1 MTFAGNQMI
10 LDPSF
15 KAAGIYD
22 ETRTP
27 ACLIFRLPI
36 VSIDRLNSGS
46 CGWRVICDNCDR
58 PTKALVVIKGITGF
72 TLQERNRVTSG
83 FAERYRVDPVTRI
96 AYYAVRLIF
105 PFDQTNPVSSSL
117 YEIPASF
124 GGRQILT
131 NVDAIVSQVSFGGT
145 TSNATVKPFVKID
158 ISPTNG
164 SDRARSVI
172 IPLEVAKV
180 FLRGQNTIPVARG
193 AASINF
199 TFVIQQLEQSYPEFS
214 RVIREIFFEE
224 TNIIT
229 QETFVPTPVNAPS
242 VDPTTVTRILEQQ
255 SAADRQRAEAFQRQI
270 DANGRGIERVN
281 QLASQIGSTPIVSV
295 N

>member
-1 MTFAGNQMI
+1 MNFVGNQMI

-22 ETRTP
+22 ETRNP
-27 ACLIFRLPI
+27 ACLIFRLPT
-36 VSIDRLNSGS
+36 VSVDRLNSGS
-46 CGWRVICDNCDR
+46 CGWRVICDNCSR
-58 PTKALVVIKGITGF
+58 PTKALVVIQGITGF
-72 TLQERNRVTSG
+72 TMQERNRVTSG
-83 FAERYRVDPVTRI
+83 FAERYRVDDATGI
-96 AYYAVRLIF
+96 TYYAVSLIF
-105 PFDQTNPVSSSL
+105 PFDQNNPVSSSL

-131 NVDAIVSQVSFGGT
+131 NVDAIVSQVSFGNTAPG
-145 TSNATVKPFVKID
+145 STVKPFVKID
-158 ISPTNG
+158 ISPVSG
-164 SDRARSVI
+164 SDRSRSVI

-199 TFVIQQLEQSYPEFS
+199 SSVIEQLEQSYPEFS

-229 QETFVPTPVNAPS
+229 QETFVPTPVNAPT
-242 VDPTTVTRILEQQ
+242 VDPITVTRILEQQ
-255 SAADRQRAEAFQRQI
+255 NAADKQRAEAFQRQV
-270 DANGRGIERVN
+270 DANGRGIEQVT
-281 QLASQIGSTPIVSV
+281 QLASQIGSVSV